1 MEKFSKYL
9 ESIIIYP
16 NPMKLESRKV
26 KVSKSSEYIFT
37 TLEKLSS
44 YEGLMPE
51 SIEKFEIDNDSF
63 IFGLKGMPEIRLV
76 IKEKNPNS
84 KIILGAASSKMPFTL
99 ELDINQIEENS
110 SEVQLFFMGEFNPM
124 ISMMVKKPLTK
135 FIETLIDNI
144 EKL

>member
-1 MEKFSKYL
+1 
-9 ESIIIYP
+9 
-16 NPMKLESRKV
+16 MKLESRKIT
-26 KVSKSSEYIFT
+26 VSKSSENLYT
-37 TLEKLSS
+37 TLEQLES

-76 IKEKNPNS
+76 LKEKTPFN
-84 KIILGAASSKMPFTL
+84 KIVLGAASSKMPFTL
-99 ELDINQIEENS
+99 EVSITETGTDV
-110 SEVQLFFMGEFNPM
+110 SEVQMYFNGEFNPM

-135 FIETLIDNI
+135 FMKTLIDNI